1 MTKIK
6 KVMVTLGSFVMA
18 VMTLS
23 FGTVFAEEPEYWK
36 TKEYAEISE
45 YRVENA
51 YTPPTLDG
59 EDGQNYVF
67 AGWFTDPSCTK
78 ETALKANVRSGHAY
92 AKFVP
97 KKVLGLK
104 AQVNAELCDQNTSN
118 DETGAIRFVTSVD
131 SEAYAKIGFFIQV
144 DGSNKVNEKSSYQV
158 YETLRV
164 KIGEGDSAQDTAHT
178 PAMEFDPASK
188 YFKTWTV
195 TSVTPKDYG
204 RKFTVTPYWKTLDGT
219 IVRAAES
226 IRTVNNGR
234 NWNYVFVNNDAGND
248 KTGAG
253 TKGSPYKTLEKT
265 LNVMNQNMKFQIDN
279 GLQVITPDMKGNVY
293 VGSDLIIDKPMTIS
307 QDITLISEKP
317 VTIARSDNMT
327 AGNMFT
333 VTGKALHIQGSP
345 ENRIILDGNNPV
357 TTRAVKVQNGAA
369 CTMEN
374 VTVQNFVVNSGG
386 GAVRVEGGS
395 NVTVTNCNFIGN
407 KDTAT
412 GGGAVYILPDG
423 KMESI
428 NSTFQSNDSTVN
440 GGAVHC
446 KGTYNDTN
454 SSYIGNHAKNGGAI
468 FAIDDGNVTMNGTTA
483 KLNGNQATEKGNAIG
498 VQNREQNR
506 NSKVSATGYTFEGE
520 VPQTVQVYGTLIF
533 NNLPGA
539 VLVPG
544 PKGKVLVAGTD
555 AVGKT
560 TLSPEEYPV
569 GKQILR
575 MAEGTSE
582 ETFKT
587 VCQSILVEP
596 DMNEQVY
603 SVDES
608 GILHGN
614 VARIGDNYYESLA
627 DAIAFAN
634 TNGGTGEAEDIL
646 IYAYHSSTLSE
657 RILINKNITIQNEPG
672 KEVYIERSK
681 DILMF
686 QVNAS
691 TVKLTFGTNDETESG
706 TLIVDAETAGVATKR
721 AVDNYGVFVLGKNA
735 TIRHANGNMW
745 GSALI
750 NRKTAELYGSFTDN
764 TCTGPGGAILQ
775 NAGELTIFDG
785 TYSNNQATRDANGT
799 TKAGYGGVIYAYNGT
814 INIRGGV
821 FMNNS
826 AKGVGGVLFAENNS
840 QAKPTINISGGVFE
854 NNSAGDGASRALY
867 VKGPTNI
874 NVIEGNENNASFA
887 MENLKQ
893 SIYVYDTGTLNY
905 SNIDDSLIQGKGT
918 INKK

>member
-23 FGTVFAEEPEYWK
+23 FGTVFAGESDYWK
-36 TKEYAEISE
+36 TKEYTDISE
-45 YRVENA
+45 YRVENN
-51 YTPPTLDG
+51 YTPPALDG

-78 ETALKANVRSGHAY
+78 ETALKADVRSGHAY

-104 AQVNAELCDQNTSN
+104 AQVSAELCDQDTSN

-131 SEAYAKIGFFIQV
+131 SKAYAKIGFFIQV

-164 KIGEGDSAQDTAHT
+164 KIGEGDSAQDTEHT

-219 IVRAAES
+219 IVRAETS

-234 NWNYVFVNNDAGND
+234 NWNYVFVNNDTGND

-412 GGGAVYILPDG
+412 GGGAVYILSDG

-483 KLNGNQATEKGNAIG
+483 KLNGNQATEKGNAID
-498 VQNREQNR
+498 VQIREQNR
-506 NSKVSATGYTFEGE
+506 NSKVSVAGYTFEGE

-544 PKGKVLVAGTD
+544 PEGKVLVAGTD
-555 AVGKT
+555 AVEAT

-575 MAEGTSE
+575 MAEATTE

-587 VCQSILVEP
+587 VCQDIQVEA
-596 DMNEQVY
+596 DMKGQIY

-614 VARIGDNYYESLA
+614 VARIGDTYYESLA
-627 DAIAFAN
+627 DAIAYAN

-646 IYAYHSSTLSE
+646 IYVYHSSTLSE
-657 RILINKNITIQNEPG
+657 RILIERNITIQNEPG
-672 KEVYIERSK
+672 KEVHIERSK